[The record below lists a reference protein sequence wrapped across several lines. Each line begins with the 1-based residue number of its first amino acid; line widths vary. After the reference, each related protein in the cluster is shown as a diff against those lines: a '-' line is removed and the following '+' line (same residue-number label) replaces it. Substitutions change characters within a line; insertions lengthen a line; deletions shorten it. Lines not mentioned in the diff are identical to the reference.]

1 MSEREA
7 QDYRSRYLDLY
18 NDFRRTEK
26 TEKENINDD
35 VVFEIELVKQ
45 VGITVDYILLL
56 VEKYRESH
64 GDGEGNEDA
73 EIRAQIT
80 RAVDSS
86 PQLRNKKD
94 LVEEFVDSVTVTT
107 SVDEAWPAYVRR
119 KMAEELNR
127 IIEGEKLKADATWDV
142 VPAAFGSG
150 AAYLGGAKIA
160 KLLPPMSRF
169 SRGGEDRKE
178 KQSRVEQKLHELLA
192 RFDPLF
198 VEDGSTELMQMRGA

>member
-1 MSEREA
+1 M
-7 QDYRSRYLDLY
+7 
-18 NDFRRTEK
+18 
-26 TEKENINDD
+26 
-35 VVFEIELVKQ
+35 
-45 VGITVDYILLL
+45 LL

-64 GDGEGNEDA
+64 GDVESSEDA

-119 KMAEELNR
+119 KMAQELNR

-178 KQSRVEQKLHELLA
+178 KQSRVEQKLHELFA

-198 VEDGSTELMQMRGA
+198 VEDGSAELMQMRGA